1 MTHPAVHWP
10 TLSPETHFQRS
21 VRCFPQRPRSLH
33 ALLDNAVALNPQGT
47 ALVCNDTR
55 LTYLALNEQV
65 GRLAAGWHALGL
77 NAGDRVAL
85 LLSNRI
91 AIVLCLL
98 AATRLG
104 AITVPL
110 SVREQT
116 PGLHYMLDHCGAR
129 LLVHDAELHAVLPEK
144 NSLPVL
150 QWRVSFDGCAD
161 ALDFDSLLADGPLT
175 HAVPVNEEDTVV
187 ILYTSGTTGRPTLI
201 LAPLAAPKTIYG

>member
-65 GRLAAGWHALGL
+65 ARLAAGWHALGL

-85 LLSNRI
+85 LLSWGWG
-91 AIVLCLL
+91 VGLL
-98 AATRLG
+98 DGIRLIPTHLERYKRHRQEVCSPTLLSWLRLKRWPKNLGDARHLASAAT
-104 AITVPL
+104 
-110 SVREQT
+110 
-116 PGLHYMLDHCGAR
+116 
-129 LLVHDAELHAVLPEK
+129 
-144 NSLPVL
+144 N
-150 QWRVSFDGCAD
+150 
-161 ALDFDSLLADGPLT
+161 
-175 HAVPVNEEDTVV
+175 
-187 ILYTSGTTGRPTLI
+187 
-201 LAPLAAPKTIYG
+201 